1 MNWLGMRK
9 YWVIPAIVA
18 LSVILF
24 SSGIFASPLV
34 FATTT
39 CTFTTIGSTMTL
51 DADCTTDTT
60 ILVPDGFTLDGKG
73 RTITAV
79 DPTGGHFL
87 GAIIQNVGTTA
98 HVKNLVLTTNS
109 LANVCDPASPT
120 DTRLRGILFNGA
132 SGSITHNEV
141 NDINQGAS
149 GCQEGNAIEIRNAPF
164 NGNHPKT
171 QTVEISHNKLTDW
184 QKTGIVANGDV
195 NVNIQHNQVGASAT
209 QQNLAPN
216 GIQLGF
222 GALGSVTQNNVDGNQ
237 WLGPSNFAG
246 TGILVFRVE
255 DVDVSKNVIQGNSDV
270 GIFASSVKDSTF
282 DNNKV
287 FDSGEDGPHGDFGI
301 ADVSGTDNSF
311 TNNKV
316 RGFDFPYFGVIGG
329 KNKVIPGPQPGN
341 AFFQ

>member
-1 MNWLGMRK
+1 MCWALK
-9 YWVIPAIVA
+9 ASWAVPVIASI
-18 LSVILF
+18 LIIGVILP
-24 SSGIFASPLV
+24 AN
-34 FATTT
+34 ATTD
-39 CTFTTIGSTMTL
+39 CSFTMDPVKKVMKL
-51 DADCTTDTT
+51 DADCTTDET
-60 ILVPDGFTLDGKG
+60 ILIPDGFTLDGKG
-73 RTITAV
+73 NTITAV
-79 DPTGGHFL
+79 DPPAGHFV
-87 GAIIQNVGTTA
+87 GAVVQNDGTEA
-98 HVKNLVLTTNS
+98 HVKNLIITSDS
-109 LANVCDPASPT
+109 LSNVCDAGAN
-120 DTRLRGILFNGA
+120 RLRGIMFVSA

-141 NDINQGAS
+141 VNINQGAS

-164 NGNHPKT
+164 NGNHPNT

-246 TGILVFRVE
+246 TGILIVLVD
-255 DVDVSKNVIQGNSDV
+255 DVDVSKNIIQGNSDV
-270 GIFASSVKDSTF
+270 GIFAFLVTDSTF

-316 RGFDFPYFGVIGG
+316 RGFDFPYFDVMGG

>member
-1 MNWLGMRK
+1 MR
-9 YWVIPAIVA
+9 VIWAVSIIA
-18 LSVILF
+18 SILIIGVILP
-24 SSGIFASPLV
+24 AN
-34 FATTT
+34 ATTD
-39 CTFTTIGSTMTL
+39 CSFTIDPVKKVMKL
-51 DADCTTDTT
+51 DADCTTYET
-60 ILVPDGFTLDGKG
+60 ILIPDGFTLDGKG
-73 RTITAV
+73 RTIMAG

-87 GAIIQNVGTTA
+87 GAIIQNAGATA

-120 DTRLRGILFNGA
+120 DARLRGILFNGA

-164 NGNHPKT
+164 DGSHPNT

-222 GALGSVTQNNVDGNQ
+222 GVLGSVTQNNVDGNQ
-237 WLGPSNFAG
+237 WLGSSNFAG
-246 TGILVFRVE
+246 TGILIFFVD

-270 GIFASSVKDSTF
+270 EIFAFLVTDSTF

-301 ADVSGTDNSF
+301 VDVSGTDNSF

-316 RGFDFPYFGVIGG
+316 RGFDFPYFDVMGG
-329 KNKVIPGPQPGN
+329 KNKVIPGPQPVN